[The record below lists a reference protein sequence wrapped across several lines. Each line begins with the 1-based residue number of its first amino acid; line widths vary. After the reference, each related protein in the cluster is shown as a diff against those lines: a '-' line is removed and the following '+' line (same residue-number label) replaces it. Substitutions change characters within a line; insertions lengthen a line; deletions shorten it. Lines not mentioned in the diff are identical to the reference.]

1 LTLTNPLPV
10 CLAVWFFLSL
20 HDRGVARG
28 GGLQGA
34 YLVHGEQKQDG
45 RLLERGGFHGNG
57 GGGGEGRR
65 RLGQHR
71 GYTRPSSRATP
82 LGGRS
87 LSRQDTFDSETQGS
101 RDSAYT
107 EAGDSCV
114 DAETDPYEEPQPFH
128 RGGNGRFHSRPAS
141 WEDPGAEPNQ
151 ENLDLEQHGR
161 SNQRERYCQEPAD
174 YNKSQ
179 EDWGRGVFIH

>member
-1 LTLTNPLPV
+1 M
-10 CLAVWFFLSL
+10 
-20 HDRGVARG
+20 
-28 GGLQGA
+28 QGA
-34 YLVHGEQKQDG
+34 YLAHGERKQDG
-45 RLLERGGFHGNG
+45 RLLERGGFPGDG
-57 GGGGEGRR
+57 GDGRR
-65 RLGQHR
+65 RPQPQHR
-71 GYTRPSSRATP
+71 GYSRPSSRATP
-82 LGGRS
+82 LSGRS

-107 EAGDSCV
+107 EPGDSCV

-128 RGGNGRFHSRPAS
+128 RGGNARYHSRRAS
-141 WEDPGAEPNQ
+141 WEDQGAEPDQ
-151 ENLDLEQHGR
+151 ENLDLEQRAR